1 MAGTF
6 LCPRACGFVK
16 VATIEIARKA
26 RSEAR
31 KRGDETAS
39 QFRAR
44 IHEEQFRLFE
54 EIFKDLGEQ
63 TLNYKG
69 FVKKL
74 PALLEKLNKWS
85 SKKLDQKAKYMNVFS
100 LLHWKQL
107 PTAQKREHTMSN
119 CKSCNVRHSETL
131 ALFPVNSNNIR
142 GKALKNP
149 VFAASQVND
158 SLRGAAGKVS
168 PTQREIKSA
177 ARSIYNT
184 IAPSFH
190 QTYNVPLAEALSQVS
205 ELNLQNKTKSDLQEV
220 RRQHYRAT
228 KESVEKQMEETAF
241 AR

>member
-74 PALLEKLNKWS
+74 PALLEKFNKWS

-119 CKSCNVRHSETL
+119 CKSCNVHHSETL
-131 ALFPVNSNNIR
+131 ALFPVNSNSIR

-168 PTQREIKSA
+168 STQREIKSA

-190 QTYNVPLAEALSQVS
+190 QTYNVTLAEALSQVS

>member
-54 EIFKDLGEQ
+54 ETFKDLGEQ

-74 PALLEKLNKWS
+74 PALQEKFNKWS

-107 PTAQKREHTMSN
+107 PTARKREHTMSN

-149 VFAASQVND
+149 VFAASQVNN

-190 QTYNVPLAEALSQVS
+190 QTYNVPLAEALSKVS

-228 KESVEKQMEETAF
+228 KESVVKQMEETAF

>member
-16 VATIEIARKA
+16 VATIEIARKS

-54 EIFKDLGEQ
+54 ETFKDLGEQ

-74 PALLEKLNKWS
+74 PALQEKFNKWS
-85 SKKLDQKAKYMNVFS
+85 SKKLDLKAKYMNVFS

-107 PTAQKREHTMSN
+107 PTARKREHTMSN

-142 GKALKNP
+142 DKALKNL
-149 VFAASQVND
+149 VFAASQVNN
-158 SLRGAAGKVS
+158 SLRGAGDGDCF
-168 PTQREIKSA
+168 
-177 ARSIYNT
+177 
-184 IAPSFH
+184 SFFFGGGGEGGGEH
-190 QTYNVPLAEALSQVS
+190 Q
-205 ELNLQNKTKSDLQEV
+205 
-220 RRQHYRAT
+220 
-228 KESVEKQMEETAF
+228 ET
-241 AR
+241 

>member
-1 MAGTF
+1 M
-6 LCPRACGFVK
+6 CPRACGFVK

-54 EIFKDLGEQ
+54 EIFKDLEEQ

-74 PALLEKLNKWS
+74 PALLEKFNKWS

-131 ALFPVNSNNIR
+131 ALFPVNSNSIR

-149 VFAASQVND
+149 VFAAQSQVND

-168 PTQREIKSA
+168 PTQSQREIKSA

-190 QTYNVPLAEALSQVS
+190 QTYNVTLAEALSKVS

>member
-54 EIFKDLGEQ
+54 ETFKDLGEQ

-74 PALLEKLNKWS
+74 PALQEKFNKWS
-85 SKKLDQKAKYMNVFS
+85 SKKLDLKAKYMNVFS

-107 PTAQKREHTMSN
+107 PTARKREHTMSN

-131 ALFPVNSNNIR
+131 ALFPVNSNIR
-142 GKALKNP
+142 GKALKNL
-149 VFAASQVND
+149 VFAASQVNN

-168 PTQREIKSA
+168 STQREIKSA

-184 IAPSFH
+184 IASSFH
-190 QTYNVPLAEALSQVS
+190 QTYNVPLAEALSKVS

-220 RRQHYRAT
+220 RQHYRAT

>member
-16 VATIEIARKA
+16 VATTEIPRKA

-74 PALLEKLNKWS
+74 PALLEKFNKWS

-168 PTQREIKSA
+168 PTQRKIKSA

-190 QTYNVPLAEALSQVS
+190 QTYNVTLAEALSQVS

>member
-16 VATIEIARKA
+16 VAAIEIARKA

-54 EIFKDLGEQ
+54 ETFKDLGEQ

-74 PALLEKLNKWS
+74 PALQEKFNKWS

-107 PTAQKREHTMSN
+107 PTARKREHTMSN

-131 ALFPVNSNNIR
+131 ALFPVNSNIR

-149 VFAASQVND
+149 VFAASQVNN

-190 QTYNVPLAEALSQVS
+190 QTYNVPLAEALSKVS
-205 ELNLQNKTKSDLQEV
+205 ELNLQNKTKSGLKEV
-220 RRQHYRAT
+220 RKQHYRAT
-228 KESVEKQMEETAF
+228 KESVVKQMEETAF